1 MNSIRCLGLLLVMV
15 LSACDAQEAPAP
27 KPKVAALPAS
37 VLQAEP
43 VAAASET
50 APSTVLAPA
59 PQPAPFK
66 ELAREPVHELA
77 PNIAVV
83 PVKVAQEPQSSA
95 KKAVIAKA
103 TAGKAVVDKGK
114 AASGLDKGSDKARAP
129 IASKTKNPAQVVHDT
144 HLAKPAIDLSLPTD
158 MASQLDPQGKVAP
171 IAKKSV
177 LPAMFAEKKTGKDSP
192 FQLNG
197 RLLSNEMQLQLRN
210 ESHQQV
216 EGAALDFE
224 FRQ

>member
-1 MNSIRCLGLLLVMV
+1 MNSNRCLGLLLVMV
-15 LSACDAQEAPAP
+15 LSACDAQETPAP
-27 KPKVAALPAS
+27 TPKVTGLPAA
-37 VLQAEP
+37 VLAAEP
-43 VAAASET
+43 VAAAPVS

-66 ELAREPVHELA
+66 ELAREPVHELL
-77 PNIAVV
+77 PNVAVV
-83 PVKVAQEPQSSA
+83 PVTVAQQPHSPA
-95 KKAVIAKA
+95 KKTVAVKA
-103 TAGKAVVDKGK
+103 TTSKAVADKGK
-114 AASGLDKGSDKARAP
+114 SGATVDKSRAP
-129 IASKTKNPAQVVHDT
+129 IASKTKSPAQVVQDT
-144 HLAKPAIDLSLPTD
+144 HLVKPSIDLTLPNE
-158 MASQLDPQGKVAP
+158 MASQIDPQGKVTP

-177 LPAMFAEKKTGKDSP
+177 LPSMFAEKKTAKDTP

>member
-1 MNSIRCLGLLLVMV
+1 MNAIRCFGLLLV
-15 LSACDAQEAPAP
+15 LALGACDAQEAPAP

-43 VAAASET
+43 VATAAES

-66 ELAREPVHELA
+66 ELAREPVHEMA
-77 PNIAVV
+77 PNVAVV
-83 PVKVAQEPQSSA
+83 SVKVAQEPHSPA
-95 KKAVIAKA
+95 KKTEGVKTPI
-103 TAGKAVVDKGK
+103 GKAVAEKGK
-114 AASGLDKGSDKARAP
+114 TGPRVDKARSP
-129 IASKTKNPAQVVHDT
+129 IASKSKSAAQVVKDT

-158 MASQLDPQGKVAP
+158 MASQIDPKGKVAP

-177 LPAMFAEKKTGKDSP
+177 LPSMFAEKKTGKDSP

-210 ESHQQV
+210 EGRQQV

>member
-1 MNSIRCLGLLLVMV
+1 MNLNRCLGLLLVMV
-15 LSACDAQEAPAP
+15 LSACDAQETPAP
-27 KPKVAALPAS
+27 KPKVAAEPTA
-37 VLQAEP
+37 VMQAEP
-43 VAAASET
+43 VAAAP

-83 PVKVAQEPQSSA
+83 PVKVAQEAHSPA
-95 KKAVIAKA
+95 KKAVIANA
-103 TAGKAVVDKGK
+103 TPGKTVADKGK
-114 AASGLDKGSDKARAP
+114 TGAAVDKARAP
-129 IASKTKNPAQVVHDT
+129 IASKSKSPAAVVQDT
-144 HLAKPAIDLSLPTD
+144 HLAKPSLDLSLPSE
-158 MASQLDPQGKVAP
+158 MASQVDPQGKVAP

-177 LPAMFAEKKTGKDSP
+177 LPPMFAEKKSAKDSP

-210 ESHQQV
+210 ENQKQV